1 MVVQTAC
8 YGEERQTRP
17 SEKLDYIVCLFGQHG
32 FQRFPSL
39 RQLGKAVRSHQM
51 AAFGNMGNRAFEFG
65 RHVQSQLGR
74 NMCVVVGNQAVFGHV
89 DFAQDVEI
97 GGCCFNV
104 GIERRQGRQ
113 RIGKTG
119 GKQQA
124 ADFLRLLAAEEVK
137 EGNATE
143 AVAD

>member
-1 MVVQTAC
+1 
-8 YGEERQTRP
+8 
-17 SEKLDYIVCLFGQHG
+17 
-32 FQRFPSL
+32 
-39 RQLGKAVRSHQM
+39 M
-51 AAFGNMGNRAFEFG
+51 AAFGNMGNRAFELG
-65 RHVQSQLGR
+65 RHVQSQFGR
-74 NMCVVVGNQAVFGHV
+74 NMGIVVGNQTVFGHV

-104 GIERRQGRQ
+104 GIKCGQGQQ

-119 GKQQA
+119 GKQQT

-137 EGNATE
+137 EGNAAE

>member
-1 MVVQTAC
+1 
-8 YGEERQTRP
+8 
-17 SEKLDYIVCLFGQHG
+17 
-32 FQRFPSL
+32 
-39 RQLGKAVRSHQM
+39 
-51 AAFGNMGNRAFEFG
+51 MG
-65 RHVQSQLGR
+65 
-74 NMCVVVGNQAVFGHV
+74 VVVGNQAVFGHV

-97 GGCCFNV
+97 WGRCFNV
-104 GIERRQGRQ
+104 GIKRGQGRQ

-119 GKQQA
+119 SKQQA